1 MLLSCLVVSL
11 HQSIEQFCCRFLE
24 EPCLFG
30 AAMNKCILTFFKP
43 FFFFFLFYAAFG
55 DSANCFAL
63 QTPSTYKLQSIT
75 VVADDNYPPYIFRS
89 ADGKLQGILVDEWRL
104 WEKKTGIPVQL
115 FGMDWWKAK
124 EFLAD
129 GKADVIDTIFF
140 TEERAT
146 VLDFSKPYAT
156 LEVPIFFNKDISG
169 ISGPAS
175 LRGFTIGVKTGDTC
189 VDVLKK
195 SGVTTL
201 LEYQNYEEIIQA
213 AADGTIKVYC
223 MDKPPALYYLYKK
236 DLEARFRHTQPLF
249 TGQFHRA
256 VLKGRTDILD
266 KVEQGFSLI
275 SDDERR
281 MIERK
286 WMGSALHSSSSLVR
300 YGLYSALGVVLLMAL
315 LVLWNTMLRK
325 RVSAQT
331 SELRT
336 ALEKLGA
343 NEALLKAIIESLPY
357 DFYAIDM
364 EGRYFMQ
371 NNASVRRWGNVIGKR
386 PDEVILHFPDQTQW
400 LENNRRAFNGEM
412 IKQETEYVIRGENHH
427 FLEMVMP
434 IWNADQQMLGILGV
448 NFDLTDQ
455 RYIEDAF
462 RESMRK
468 YRALIETTHTGF
480 VILDKDG
487 QVFDAN
493 AEYVRLTGHSRL
505 SEIVNRPVTDWTAD
519 SMKERNA
526 DAVHKCF
533 ARGGIRDYEV
543 DYVDKHG
550 RITSVEINAKVVDT
564 KNGRQILTLCRDITE
579 RKKIDEQL
587 RQSQKLEAI
596 GKLAGGVAH
605 DFNNILSA
613 IIGYA
618 TLMQMQLADG
628 DPNSRN
634 IEQIL
639 HASERAATLIR
650 RLLSFSRKQVIAL
663 NFCDLND
670 IVRRAENLLFRL
682 IREDIELKTVCTDH
696 ALTVLADAA
705 QLEQVLMNLITNAR
719 DAMPDG
725 GAITIRT
732 GTVFMDMDFVRSH
745 GYGATGEYA
754 RIAVSDTGAGMDAAT
769 QARIFAPF
777 FTTKE
782 QGKGTGLGLSMVY
795 GIVKQHNGYI
805 DVRSEPGKGST
816 FSVYLPLSKEG
827 VAEERWEVEPVQ
839 PQGGLETI
847 LVAEDDST
855 VRTLTAT
862 ILRSHG
868 YTVIEAGDGE
878 DAVAQFVANR
888 DLVQLLLLDGIMPRK
903 NGKEAYLEIRK
914 MNPDIKVIFISGY
927 AENIINWEGM
937 LEPGVSFLMKPLAP
951 SVLLKKVR
959 ENLDVN
965 WR

>member
-1 MLLSCLVVSL
+1 
-11 HQSIEQFCCRFLE
+11 
-24 EPCLFG
+24 
-30 AAMNKCILTFFKP
+30 MNKCMRTIFGLFI
-43 FFFFFLFYAAFG
+43 FLLCSVAIVS
-55 DSANCFAL
+55 DPSNCFAQ
-63 QTPSTYKLQSIT
+63 QTPSTRKTKTIT
-75 VVADDNYPPYIFRS
+75 VVADDNYPPYIFRG
-89 ADGKLQGILVDEWRL
+89 AEGKLQGILVDEWAL
-104 WEKKTGIPVQL
+104 WEKKTGIHVKL
-115 FGMDWWKAK
+115 IGMDWGKAS

-140 TEERAT
+140 TEDRAT
-146 VLDFSKPYAT
+146 TLDFSKPYAT

-169 ISGPAS
+169 ISGLAS
-175 LRGFTIGVKTGDTC
+175 LRGFTIGVKTGDSC

-201 LEYQNYEEIIQA
+201 LEYPNYEEIIQA
-213 AADGTIKVYC
+213 ASDGTIKIYC

-236 DLEARFRHTQPLF
+236 NLEGRFRHTQPLY

-256 VLKGRTDILD
+256 VLKGKSDLLD

-275 SDDERR
+275 SDEEHAA
-281 MIERK
+281 IERK

-300 YGLYSALGVVLLMAL
+300 YGLYSAFGIVVVIAL

-325 RVSAQT
+325 RVSEQT

-371 NNASVRRWGNVIGKR
+371 NNASMRRWGNVIGSR
-386 PDEVILHFPDQTQW
+386 PDEVVQRFPDRVKW
-400 LENNRRAFNGEM
+400 LENNRKAFNGE
-412 IKQETEYVIRGENHH
+412 IVKQESEYLVRGENHH

-434 IWNADQQMLGILGV
+434 IWSSDKQILGILGV

-455 RYIEDAF
+455 KYIEDAF

-468 YRALIETTHTGF
+468 YRALIETTNTGF

-487 QVFDAN
+487 MVFDAN
-493 AEYVRLTGHSRL
+493 AEYVRLSGHGRL
-505 SEIVNRPVTDWTAD
+505 AEIVNKPVTDWTAD
-519 SMKERNA
+519 PMKERNA
-526 DAVHKCF
+526 DAVQKCF
-533 ARGGIRDYEV
+533 ARGGIRDFEV
-543 DYVDKHG
+543 DYVDRQG

-579 RKKIDEQL
+579 RKKIEEQL

-618 TLMQMQLADG
+618 TLTQMQLTDN
-628 DPNSRN
+628 DPNRRN

-663 NFCDLND
+663 NFCDLNE
-670 IVRRAENLLFRL
+670 IVKRSENLLFRL
-682 IREDIELKTVCTDH
+682 IREDIELTTVCADQP
-696 ALTVLADAA
+696 LTVLADVA
-705 QLEQVLMNLITNAR
+705 QIEQVLMNLITNAR
-719 DAMPDG
+719 DAMPNG
-725 GAITIRT
+725 GVITIRT

-745 GYGATGEYA
+745 GYGTTGEYA
-754 RIAVSDTGAGMDAAT
+754 RISVSDTGAGMDAAT

-805 DVRSEPGKGST
+805 DVRSEQGKGST
-816 FSVYLPLSKEG
+816 FSIYLPLSKEG
-827 VAEERWEVEPVQ
+827 VAEEQWETETVQ

-868 YTVIEAGDGE
+868 YTVIEAEDGE
-878 DAVAQFVANR
+878 DAVAQYVANR

-903 NGKEAYLEIRK
+903 NGREVYLEIRRMK
-914 MNPDIKVIFISGY
+914 PGIKVIFISGY
-927 AENIINWEGM
+927 AENIISGDGV

-959 ENLDVN
+959 ENLDIN
-965 WR
+965 WQ